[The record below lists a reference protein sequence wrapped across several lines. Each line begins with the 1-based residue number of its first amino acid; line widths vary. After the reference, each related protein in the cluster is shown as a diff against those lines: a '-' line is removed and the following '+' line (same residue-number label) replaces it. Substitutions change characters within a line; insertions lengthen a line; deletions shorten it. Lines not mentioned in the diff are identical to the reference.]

1 MDEMLL
7 WVILVATLTGL
18 GGTGLGGVIGALIK
32 RDSTKTVSLLLSFT
46 AGIMLAIV
54 CFALIPEALFP
65 EGMETAGLLAVVLGT
80 AGGYALVALL
90 NRFIDERTYPELF
103 KKDAEHPKTADDLD
117 ELIHSDLL
125 EKHRGDS
132 SRLFVAGLIM
142 AAAIALHNLPEGMV
156 IGASYI
162 GQGVDELWT
171 GNGFVMAL
179 LIGLHDIPEGMA
191 VSVPLI
197 AGGMKRGKALVVT
210 ALSGVPTVLG
220 AVLGYMLG
228 SMGPLT
234 HTLSL
239 SFASGAM
246 LYVVL
251 GELLPESI
259 LMWRSKLPAL
269 GAFIGV
275 LVGMFI
281 IYA

>member
-1 MDEMLL
+1 MDEMIL
-7 WVILVATLTGL
+7 WVLFVATLTGL
-18 GGTGLGGVIGALIK
+18 GGTGVGGIAGVFIK
-32 RDSTKTVSLLLSFT
+32 RDSTKIVSLLLSFT
-46 AGIMLAIV
+46 AGIMLSIV
-54 CFALIPEALFP
+54 CFALITDALFP
-65 EGMETAGLLAVVLGT
+65 EGQESAGLLVVVLGT
-80 AGGYALVALL
+80 AAGYAVVALL
-90 NRFIDERTYPELF
+90 NRLIDERTYPELF

-156 IGASYI
+156 IGAAYI
-162 GQGVDELWT
+162 GQSADELWT

-197 AGGMKRGKALVVT
+197 AGGMKRGKALVIT
-210 ALSGVPTVLG
+210 ALSGVPTVIG

-234 HTLSL
+234 NTLSL

-269 GAFIGV
+269 GAFIGM
-275 LVGMFI
+275 LAGMLI
-281 IYA
+281 IFA

>member
-7 WVILVATLTGL
+7 WVVLVATLTGL
-18 GGTGLGGVIGALIK
+18 GGTGLGGAIGALAK
-32 RDSTKTVSLLLSFT
+32 RDSTKIVSLLLSFT

-65 EGMETAGLLAVVLGT
+65 KGLESAGLLAVVLGT

-103 KKDAEHPKTADDLD
+103 KKNAEHPKTADDLD

-197 AGGMKRGKALVVT
+197 AGGMKRGKALVIT

-269 GAFIGV
+269 GAFIGM
-275 LVGMFI
+275 LVGMII

>member
-1 MDEMLL
+1 MDEMFL
-7 WVILVATLTGL
+7 WVVLVATITGL
-18 GGTGLGGVIGALIK
+18 GGTGIGGIIGALIK
-32 RDSTKTVSLLLSFT
+32 RDSTKIVSLLLSFT

-54 CFALIPEALFP
+54 CFTLIPEALFP
-65 EGMETAGLLAVVLGT
+65 EGQESAGLLAVVLGT
-80 AGGYALVALL
+80 AGGYGLVALL
-90 NRFIDERTYPELF
+90 NRCIDERTYPELF
-103 KKDAEHPKTADDLD
+103 KNDSTHPKTADNLD

-132 SRLFVAGLIM
+132 PRLFVAGLIM

-156 IGASYI
+156 IGAAYI
-162 GQGVDELWT
+162 GQDIDEIWT
-171 GNGFVMAL
+171 GNGFIMAL

-191 VSVPLI
+191 ISVPLI
-197 AGGMKRGKALVVT
+197 AGGMKRGKALLIT
-210 ALSGVPTVLG
+210 ALSGLPIVIG
-220 AVLGYMLG
+220 AILGYLIG

-275 LVGMFI
+275 LMGVII
-281 IYA
+281 IYV